1 MITSTT
7 IKKINQNN
15 STTIPTITTTTR
27 RTATTSTR
35 GNVPIKEEGVSQLE
49 TNKKEL
55 LINLPKFASISN
67 FIQSNKQQ
75 KIEKEKSFDFWQ
87 LNNFEK
93 KRILTR
99 QENFHQSLF
108 GTSLRKE
115 LERLKSKELNM
126 KPNKNFPTKKIS
138 ENYFTQNNRL
148 LQIIG
153 GFNHFFTYCQ
163 SPNNQIHVTATYKL
177 LKPIQKIVIF
187 LNHDLIRQMIPTIKL
202 ILDRIFFMNYGL
214 LKKEKNEDLRE

>member
-1 MITSTT
+1 M
-7 IKKINQNN
+7 
-15 STTIPTITTTTR
+15 
-27 RTATTSTR
+27 
-35 GNVPIKEEGVSQLE
+35 
-49 TNKKEL
+49 
-55 LINLPKFASISN
+55 
-67 FIQSNKQQ
+67 SNKQE

-126 KPNKNFPTKKIS
+126 KSNKNFPFKKIS
-138 ENYFTQNNRL
+138 ENYFTQNKRL
-148 LQIIG
+148 FQKIG
-153 GFNHFFTYCQ
+153 GFNHFFTYCK
-163 SPNNQIHVTATYKL
+163 SPNHQIHVTATYKL
-177 LKPIQKIVIF
+177 LKPIQKISMF
-187 LNHDLIRQMIPTIKL
+187 LNHDKIRQIIPMLKL
-202 ILDRIFFMNYGL
+202 ILDRILFMNGGL